1 MPDWTVPAWAA
12 PVLTAAGVVLLAA
25 FVFWGARVSPNRPFS
40 WAMYSGSSKGF
51 LWSDDGS
58 VTVLPVHRLRI
69 APGGHFLTV
78 PELRALLADGD
89 FELPLRGLIIGSD
102 GGWEVRYEPAE
113 HRLRLTRLPAGAEL
127 RLLAD
132 ALRPAP

>member
-1 MPDWTVPAWAA
+1 MPDWAA
-12 PVLTAAGVVLLAA
+12 PVLTVASVVLLA
-25 FVFWGARVSPNRPFS
+25 VCVVRGARISPNRPFS

-51 LWSDDGS
+51 LWSGHDS

-89 FELPLRGLIIGSD
+89 FEQPLRGLIIGSD

-113 HRLRLTRLPAGAEL
+113 HRLRLTRLTAGDEL
-127 RLLAD
+127 RVLAD